1 MSSPK
6 IDNYVHQIKSNRAS
20 TGNLEAA
27 VQQLKNLLSSVGALD
42 SENLQAIEDA
52 HAYIQATEV
61 RTENLQK
68 HSIYDVHD
76 DWYFGPEEN
85 HYNWH
90 RLANYLEY
98 TKKWTT
104 DTIRSIDSESTEVV
118 SLLANP
124 LKDKFSYRGLVV
136 GYVQSGK
143 TANMTATIAKAVDA
157 GYNFVIILAG
167 LTNAL
172 RKQTQ
177 MRIEEDL
184 VDRDKAKWNRL
195 TSGDDDG
202 DFRRLANGGFPR
214 IASGSANLAVLKKN
228 VSPLKKLLQT
238 LADTS
243 SVIKN
248 GMRVLIIDDEC
259 DSASVNSGKSDDE
272 KDLTAINALIRKI
285 AKEIPAVT
293 YVGYTA
299 TPFANVLINPYP
311 LEDDQLDDL
320 YPKNFI
326 TSLSQPNGYF
336 GAAQLFGRDP
346 IDAENPDS
354 SEEGLDMIRYIP
366 PEELPLI
373 DHKKTEI
380 KSREDFYPGM
390 PESLREAV
398 IYFTLSSAERLRR
411 KLPGHITMLVH
422 TSVYT
427 VLHKRVSDI
436 IRQWIASNK
445 DSLIN
450 ASGTTGNLMEQIW
463 SGESGRAGNPFESSI
478 DDLKPFIKEVLDRLE
493 YPIENG
499 ESETEDRIDYSGGEK
514 IYLVVGGTV
523 LSRGLTLEGLS
534 VSYFI
539 RSTNQYDT
547 LLQMGRWFGYRRGYE
562 DIPRIWMPEDIAI
575 AFRDMANIEA
585 EVRADIQQYTEQPDM
600 TPMDFAVRIRQVP
613 GMQITA
619 RNKMRNSQTC
629 DINFSGQHRQT
640 FKFYTNNRDILL
652 DNWKSAA
659 DLLSTAE
666 NSGLRSTP
674 SSSHYVYHGVAAGLV
689 KDFFNSYRVHKDHK
703 DLQPDFLISFI
714 DKNWKNMETWNV
726 VLFQPSKKSLKKS
739 EKPLGVISNPALVNR
754 AKLHSAAG
762 TDKTAD
768 IKALMS
774 LMDVVTDCEETPPD
788 YIPRKWQAVKK
799 WRSERI
805 TRPLLVLY
813 CIDKDSSSS
822 SQHRVDL
829 NAEDHVLGYGIVF
842 PGDPTGN
849 GKYVSVVLNPL
860 SAEDEDDD

>member
-6 IDNYVHQIKSNRAS
+6 VDKYVHQIKSNRAS
-20 TGNLEAA
+20 TGSLEAA
-27 VQQLKNLLSSVGALD
+27 VQQLKDLLSSVGALD
-42 SENLQAIEDA
+42 NENLQAIEDA
-52 HAYIQATEV
+52 YAYIQATEV
-61 RTENLQK
+61 KTENLQK
-68 HSIYDVHD
+68 HSIYDVHE

-85 HYNWH
+85 HHNWH

-98 TKKWTT
+98 TKNWAP
-104 DTIRSIDSESTEVV
+104 DTIRSIDAESTEVV

-184 VDRDKAKWNRL
+184 VNREPTKWNRL

-214 IASGSANLAVLKKN
+214 IAPGSANLAVLKKN

-248 GMRVLIIDDEC
+248 GMRVLVIDDEC
-259 DSASVNSGKSDDE
+259 DSASVNSGKSDEE

-285 AKEIPAVT
+285 TKEIPAIT

-311 LEDDQLDDL
+311 VEDGQLDDL

-326 TSLSQPNGYF
+326 TSLSQPDGYF

-354 SEEGLDMIRYIP
+354 SEEGLDMIRHIP
-366 PEELPLI
+366 PVELPLI
-373 DHKKTEI
+373 DHKKAEI
-380 KSREDFYPGM
+380 SREDFYPGM
-390 PESLREAV
+390 PDSLRDAV
-398 IYFTLSSAERLRR
+398 IYFIMSSAERLRR
-411 KLPGHITMLVH
+411 ELPGHITMLVH

-427 VLHKRVSDI
+427 VLHTRVSKI

-445 DSLIN
+445 NSLIN
-450 ASGTTGNLMEQIW
+450 ASGTAGQLMQEIW
-463 SGESGRAGNPFESSI
+463 SGESGRAGKSFESSI
-478 DDLKPFIKEVLDRLE
+478 EDLKPFIKQVLNKLQ

-499 ESETEDRIDYSGGEK
+499 ESDTEDRIDYSGGDK

-585 EVRADIQQYTEQPDM
+585 EVRADIQQYIEQPGM
-600 TPMDFAVRIRQVP
+600 TPMDFAVRIRQIP

-619 RNKMRNSQTC
+619 RDKMRNSQAC

-640 FKFYTNNRDILL
+640 FKFYTNDKNLL
-652 DNWKSAA
+652 FNNWKAAA
-659 DLLSTAE
+659 DLISTAE
-666 NSGLRSTP
+666 KSGLRSA
-674 SSSHYVYHGVAAGLV
+674 SSRSHYVYHGVTAGLV
-689 KDFFNSYRVHKDHK
+689 KDFFNSYQVHKDHVE
-703 DLQPDFLISFI
+703 LQPEFLINFI
-714 DKNWKNMETWNV
+714 DKNWKKMESWNV
-726 VLFQPSKKSLKKS
+726 VLFQPDKRNVKTSG
-739 EKPLGVISNPALVNR
+739 KPLGIIPDPALVNR
-754 AKLHSAAG
+754 AKLRSG

-774 LMDVVTDCEETPPD
+774 VMDVITDCEEALPES
-788 YIPRKWQAVKK
+788 IPRKWQPVKK
-799 WRSERI
+799 WRNERI
-805 TRPLLVLY
+805 KNPLLILY
-813 CIDKDSSSS
+813 CIDKDSDSTSNN
-822 SQHRVDL
+822 REKL
-829 NAEDHVLGYGIVF
+829 NAEDHVVGYGIVF
-842 PGDPTGN
+842 PGDPG
-849 GKYVSVVLNPL
+849 GSGRYVSVVLNPVP
-860 SAEDEDDD
+860 AEDEDDD

>member
-1 MSSPK
+1 M
-6 IDNYVHQIKSNRAS
+6 YRAS
-20 TGNLEAA
+20 CNCLESA
-27 VQQLKNLLSSVGALD
+27 VQELKNFLSDLGALS

-52 HAYIQATEV
+52 YAYIQATEIK
-61 RTENLQK
+61 TENLQK
-68 HSIYDVHD
+68 HSIYDVHEE
-76 DWYFGPEEN
+76 WYFGPEDS
-85 HYNWH
+85 HHNWH

-98 TKKWTT
+98 TKNWTP
-104 DTIRSIDSESTEVV
+104 DTIRSIDAESTEVV

-177 MRIEEDL
+177 MRIEKDL
-184 VDRDKAKWNRL
+184 VNSDRSRWHKL
-195 TSGDDDG
+195 TSGKDEG
-202 DFRRLANGGFPR
+202 DFRGLANGAFPR
-214 IASGSANLAVLKKN
+214 IAHGSANLAVLKKN
-228 VSPLKKLLQT
+228 VSPLKNLHQT
-238 LADTS
+238 LAHTP

-248 GMRVLIIDDEC
+248 DMRVLVIDDEC
-259 DSASVNSGKSDDE
+259 DSASVNSGKSDEE
-272 KDLTAINALIRKI
+272 KDITAINALIRKI

-311 LEDDQLDDL
+311 VEDGQLDDL
-320 YPKNFI
+320 YPKDFI
-326 TSLSQPNGYF
+326 TSLAQPNGYF

-373 DHKKTEI
+373 DHKKAGI
-380 KSREDFYPGM
+380 SKEDFYPGI
-390 PESLREAV
+390 PDSLREAV
-398 IYFTLSSAERLRR
+398 IYFIMSSAERLRR

-427 VLHKRVSDI
+427 VLHTRVSKI
-436 IRQWIASNK
+436 ILQWIESNK
-445 DSLIN
+445 NSLIN
-450 ASGTTGNLMEQIW
+450 ASGATGDLMKNIW
-463 SGESGRAGNPFESSI
+463 SEESGRAGKPFESSI
-478 DDLKPFIKEVLDRLE
+478 DHLRPFIKDVLDRLE
-493 YPIENG
+493 YPVENG
-499 ESETEDRIDYSGGEK
+499 ESDKENRIDYEDEDK

-585 EVRADIQQYTEQPDM
+585 EVRADIQQYIEQPGM
-600 TPMDFAVRIRQVP
+600 TPMDFAVRIRQIP

-619 RNKMRNSQTC
+619 RNKMRNSQAC

-640 FKFYTNNRDILL
+640 FKFYTDEKNLL
-652 DNWKSAA
+652 LNNWKAAA
-659 DLLSTAE
+659 DLISTAE
-666 NSGLRSTP
+666 KSGLRSA
-674 SSSHYVYHGVAAGLV
+674 SSRSHYVYHGVTAGLV
-689 KDFFNSYRVHKDHK
+689 KDFFNSYQVHKDHAE
-703 DLQPDFLISFI
+703 LQPEFLINFI
-714 DKNWKNMETWNV
+714 DKNWKNMESWNV
-726 VLFQPSKKSLKKS
+726 VLFQPDKRNVKTSG
-739 EKPLGVISNPALVNR
+739 KPLGIIPDPALVNR
-754 AKLHSAAG
+754 AKLGSG

-774 LMDVVTDCEETPPD
+774 LMDVVTDCEEALPEG
-788 YIPRKWQAVKK
+788 IPRKWQPVKK
-799 WRSERI
+799 WRNERI
-805 TRPLLVLY
+805 KNPLLILY
-813 CIDKDSSSS
+813 CIDKDSDSTSNN
-822 SQHRVDL
+822 REKL
-829 NAEDHVLGYGIVF
+829 NAADHVVGYGIVF
-842 PGDPTGN
+842 PGDPSGS
-849 GKYVSVVLNPL
+849 GRYVSVVLNPV